1 MATPKTPTQLATEAD
16 TLATSFEYVKFNGR
30 IYAPVDYETGDDMVI
45 PPIERKCWV
54 PLTAS
59 DIQQKAYLQFDTLFK
74 DDGQLRSF
82 IFMVNQL
89 ATNLVAVQPWLLI
102 KTAQG
107 LKVLHED
114 GKLHEPDGSF
124 VPNMLLPVLNEDPK
138 DREQL
143 MTTIT
148 TWLGGEEEEAL
159 SLVRHLATALAPHW
173 SAGKYVL
180 LIGDGRNGKSVL
192 MTMLLDLFGRHNCS
206 GVERQVIS
214 EGSPAAFDLNG
225 KLLNLVFDGPAE
237 FLKDSGREKTIIT
250 GESISVRKLYSNEQ
264 SVIQTCALFVEG
276 LNQEPKS
283 RDKSSALQAR
293 LVRFWFPNK
302 YAEDDVFFAEM
313 RSERMLGALLS
324 LLIDN
329 YVKPEDKGIMLAPT
343 AASRQLMME
352 HMEDN
357 SLAVQFVV
365 YLEETEPLGAEA
377 TLVNTTFDELVLK
390 FQSWRLRVNDL
401 AVWDKAALA
410 NMFRPVLQT
419 ERRST
424 RLAGKSYPVKVR
436 TITGIKHDVLEYLTT
451 LKEDI
456 NATTVVDDGHVRPES
471 AGPG

>member
-16 TLATSFEYVKFNGR
+16 TLAVSFEYVKFNGR
-30 IYAPVDYETGDDMVI
+30 IYAPVDYETGEDLVI

-54 PLTAS
+54 PLTAT
-59 DIQQKAYLQFDTLFK
+59 DIQQKAYVQFDTLFK
-74 DDGQLRSF
+74 DDSQLRSF
-82 IFMVNQL
+82 MFMIDQL
-89 ATNLVAVQPWLLI
+89 ATNVSIIQPWLLI

-107 LKVLHED
+107 LKVLQED
-114 GKLHEPDGSF
+114 GKLHEPDGTF
-124 VPNMLLPVLNEDPK
+124 VPNMLLPVLNEDEK
-138 DREQL
+138 DRAQL
-143 MTTIT
+143 MATIT
-148 TWLGGEEEEAL
+148 AWLGGEEEEAL
-159 SLVRHLATALAPHW
+159 SLIRHLATALAPHW

-192 MTMLLDLFGRHNCS
+192 MTMLQDLFGRHNCS

-214 EGSPAAFDLNG
+214 DSSPAAFDLNG
-225 KLLNLVFDGPAE
+225 KLLNLVFDGPLE
-237 FLKDSGREKTIIT
+237 FLKDSGREKSLIT
-250 GESISVRKLYSNEQ
+250 GEPISVRKLYSNEQ
-264 SVIQTCALFVEG
+264 SVIQTCALFIEG

-302 YAEDDVFFAEM
+302 YAEDDVFFGMM

-329 YVKPEDKGIMLAPT
+329 YVKPEDKRVMLAPT
-343 AASRQLMME
+343 AASRQLQME

-377 TLVNTTFDELVLK
+377 TLIDTTLDDLVSR
-390 FQSWRLRVNDL
+390 FQSWRLKVNDL
-401 AVWDKAALA
+401 TAWDKAALHS
-410 NMFRPVLQT
+410 MFRPVLST

-424 RLAGKSYPVKVR
+424 RVAGKNYPVKVR
-436 TITGIKHDVLEYLTT
+436 TITGIKHDVLDYLES
-451 LKEDI
+451 LKEDTD
-456 NATTVVDDGHVRPES
+456 APTLVDE
-471 AGPG
+471 

>member
-1 MATPKTPTQLATEAD
+1 MATPKTPTQLAAEAV

-30 IYAPVDYETGDDMVI
+30 IYAPMDYETNDDTVI
-45 PPIERKCWV
+45 PPVDRKYWV
-54 PLTAS
+54 PMTAT

-74 DDGQLRSF
+74 DDSQLRSF
-82 IFMVNQL
+82 MFMVNQM
-89 ATNLVAVQPWLLI
+89 ATNITTVQPWLLI

-107 LKVLHED
+107 LRVLHED
-114 GKLHEPDGSF
+114 GKLHEPDGQF
-124 VPNMLLPVLNEDPK
+124 VPNMLLPVLNEDV
-138 DREQL
+138 DVRAQL

-148 TWLGGEEEEAL
+148 AWLGGEEEEAL
-159 SLVRHLATALAPHW
+159 SLIRHLATALAPHW

-214 EGSPAAFDLNG
+214 DGSPAAFDLNG

-237 FLKDSGREKTIIT
+237 FLKDSGREKSLIT
-250 GESISVRKLYSNEQ
+250 GEQISVRKLYSNEQ

-293 LVRFWFPNK
+293 LVRYWFPNK
-302 YAEDDVFFAEM
+302 YVEDDVFFAEM

-324 LLIDN
+324 LLVDN
-329 YVKPEDKGIMLAPT
+329 YVKPEDKGVMLMPT
-343 AASRQLMME
+343 SLSRQLQME

-357 SLAVQFVV
+357 SLAVQFIVH
-365 YLEETEPLGAEA
+365 LEETTPLGAEA
-377 TLVNTTFDELVLK
+377 TLLDTPFDDLVLQ
-390 FQSWRLRVNDL
+390 FQSWRLKVNDL
-401 AVWDKAALA
+401 TAWDKSALIH
-410 NMFRPVLQT
+410 MFRPVLRT

-424 RLAGKSYPVKVR
+424 RLAGKNYPVKVR
-436 TITGIKHDVLEYLTT
+436 TITGIKHDMLEYLYT
-451 LKEDI
+451 LKEEED
-456 NATTVVDDGHVRPES
+456 ATTVVDDGSV
-471 AGPG
+471 